1 VSECKV
7 VTKNTKASGTKCKKK
22 RELYEKEKQES
33 FCKRARPEV
42 HTNASRSPLFF
53 FFAQTDTQ
61 AVTDSSAH
69 HSLIHS
75 HTHTLHTHTLHT
87 HTLTHSLP
95 IITLHPVHP
104 VHPVVNITWK
114 YCVTLHYSP
123 LYSPLYSPTHS
134 LTSLLTPLLTPLLPY
149 SCTQQALCE
158 SHDLNTKLN
167 KVKAFLSEGLQVK
180 VSIFAKK
187 RTQREHP
194 LALDETTLRVLSGL
208 ESVAGPVQ
216 SVSKESSRVEFIFSP
231 IKKQ

>member
-1 VSECKV
+1 M
-7 VTKNTKASGTKCKKK
+7 
-22 RELYEKEKQES
+22 
-33 FCKRARPEV
+33 P
-42 HTNASRSPLFF
+42 
-53 FFAQTDTQ
+53 
-61 AVTDSSAH
+61 
-69 HSLIHS
+69 
-75 HTHTLHTHTLHT
+75 
-87 HTLTHSLP
+87 
-95 IITLHPVHP
+95 
-104 VHPVVNITWK
+104 
-114 YCVTLHYSP
+114 
-123 LYSPLYSPTHS
+123 
-134 LTSLLTPLLTPLLPY
+134 
-149 SCTQQALCE
+149 CTQQALCE